1 MFRIDSS
8 TSRRSCDPRCA
19 TAKASCACPSRPC
32 NSALLQV
39 AASKRE
45 TSFIV
50 SSFVSRRPRTTQGLS
65 APAHIIG
72 PEKALMVRVR
82 IETQKAGYAGNAS
95 ALRSG
100 HLRKRG
106 RIENGLIGR
115 ATGLAF
121 ARPLP
126 RGHGLCFR
134 YGISPEGC
142 WRRAAVMPS
151 RGWLRIAAN
160 FSAPVPLIPLV
171 CGWLASGCPKSL
183 AGRGSVFNGLPAPP
197 GFASRVDHEARAF
210 ASGLTGGR

>member
-1 MFRIDSS
+1 MPLQNV
-8 TSRRSCDPRCA
+8 RR
-19 TAKASCACPSRPC
+19 
-32 NSALLQV
+32 
-39 AASKRE
+39 
-45 TSFIV
+45 V
-50 SSFVSRRPRTTQGLS
+50 SSHPPFASRRPRTTQGLS

-160 FSAPVPLIPLV
+160 FSAPVPLIPWCAAGLHQDARNPWPDAAPSSMA
-171 CGWLASGCPKSL
+171 CPHHLA
-183 AGRGSVFNGLPAPP
+183 APAVLTMNP
-197 GFASRVDHEARAF
+197 EAAF
-210 ASGLTGGR
+210 GLTGGR